1 MGRGRRRCTIPQ
13 QQRGNNFGSAK
24 LRPYVGT
31 AKGIVAA
38 AGQKVEQTPFPE
50 YQGFVMARCIG
61 GGGGCTRDG
70 NHGLV
75 VTNRE
80 RELVEAT
87 MQKRV
92 VVWLCCSCCELTR
105 CCWTRGPSCSCKR
118 PGLFGIVRD
127 DWTRNSCG
135 PFSGRPFPC

>member
-1 MGRGRRRCTIPQ
+1 MGRGRRRCTVPQ
-13 QQRGNNFGSAK
+13 QQRVNNFGSAK
-24 LRPYVGT
+24 VRPYVGT

-38 AGQKVEQTPFPE
+38 AGQEVEKTPFPE

-61 GGGGCTRDG
+61 GGGGRYTREG

-87 MQKRV
+87 MRKRV
-92 VVWLCCSCCELTR
+92 VVRL
-105 CCWTRGPSCSCKR
+105 
-118 PGLFGIVRD
+118 LFLL
-127 DWTRNSCG
+127 
-135 PFSGRPFPC
+135 